1 MGLTSCQSQGQRR
14 FRCKHSSVYYERN
27 DEGQCGPQAS
37 PIKHLKYREFC
48 SLHNNFILTFFF
60 IKSVFL
66 HALTKSLNHKV
77 REVSM
82 QILVFYH

>member
-27 DEGQCGPQAS
+27 DEGQCGPSAS

-48 SLHNNFILTFFF
+48 FLHINFILIYF
-60 IKSVFL
+60 IESVFH
-66 HALTKSLNHKV
+66 HALTKSLNHKG

-82 QILVFYH
+82 QSMQIYH